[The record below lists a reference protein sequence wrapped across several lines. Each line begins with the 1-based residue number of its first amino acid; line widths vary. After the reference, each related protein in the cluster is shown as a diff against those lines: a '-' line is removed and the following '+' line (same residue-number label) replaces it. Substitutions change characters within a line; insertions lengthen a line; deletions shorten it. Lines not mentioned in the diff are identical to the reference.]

1 MRTFCPLC
9 YGIIDIEDY
18 KKEREKM
25 KESAKKTVI
34 VYILRI
40 MYNFTSEEFPVTQTS
55 IVTFLRDNDIEC
67 SRKTVGRNLKYLMDI
82 GVPIKRKP
90 EKNGG
95 YYYDINEDT
104 FFVRIKLNDKGVI
117 R

>member
-1 MRTFCPLC
+1 MRTFCPLRC
-9 YGIIDIEDY
+9 GTIYIEDY

-25 KESAKKTVI
+25 MESAKKTVI

-82 GVPIKRKP
+82 GVPIKRRQ

-95 YYYDINEDT
+95 YYYDVEEDD
-104 FFVRIKLNDKGVI
+104 FFKRSPILDK
-117 R
+117 